1 MQSYISRE
9 DRIYAGFFARLA
21 AYLLDAALVAAAL
34 LILRLIHWLMYLGG
48 GTALWDQTVLFLFTP
63 WDIFLYFLAKGYS
76 VLLLWQR
83 GATLGKQAMRLK
95 VVSSE
100 GESLTLVNALY
111 RETIG
116 KYLSEAVFYL
126 GYLIMG
132 ADREKRTLHDIL
144 CDTRVVY
151 DWLDKENPMLKAPGV
166 KAGAARAADAKAAKY
181 FAASYGWTGSAP
193 ETAAA
198 PEPSAAELKTAAG
211 NPERN
216 LERSLEK
223 QASEIRDLENQNL
236 EDHNLEDHNLEDQN
250 LEDQNLEDRISE
262 NQAPDMERDGMASKA
277 DGISSWE
284 DGGKSQDP
292 PKDAPPIE
300 W

>member
-34 LILRLIHWLMYLGG
+34 LILRLIRWLMYLGG

-100 GESLTLVNALY
+100 GESLTFVNALY

-151 DWLDKENPMLKAPGV
+151 DWLDKENPMLKAAGV
-166 KAGAARAADAKAAKY
+166 KAGGARAADVKAAKY
-181 FAASYGWTGSAP
+181 CAANYGWTGKDP
-193 ETAAA
+193 EA
-198 PEPSAAELKTAAG
+198 AAELKTAAG
-211 NPERN
+211 NPEKN
-216 LERSLEK
+216 LERSLEN
-223 QASEIRDLENQNL
+223 QGSEMRYTENQNP
-236 EDHNLEDHNLEDQN
+236 EDRNPEDQN
-250 LEDQNLEDRISE
+250 PEDRISV
-262 NQAPDMERDGMASKA
+262 NRTPDVERDGMASKA

-284 DGGKSQDP
+284 DNGKPQDP
-292 PKDAPPIE
+292 PKDAPPME